1 MARIRNK
8 RQQDRKRFF
17 LLQDGYGH
25 GINFERAS
33 GVSYGSPFRKGEGPD
48 HLRDGYGHGIG
59 WATSGVFQD
68 CTTQGH
74 IGRKLKDD
82 EYRRTPSK
90 ARSVGKLVKYNITEL
105 ANA

>member
-8 RQQDRKRFF
+8 RQQDRKRFYEALETGGVAVDSDG
-17 LLQDGYGH
+17 LL
-25 GINFERAS
+25 
-33 GVSYGSPFRKGEGPD
+33 VSYGSPFRKGGGPD